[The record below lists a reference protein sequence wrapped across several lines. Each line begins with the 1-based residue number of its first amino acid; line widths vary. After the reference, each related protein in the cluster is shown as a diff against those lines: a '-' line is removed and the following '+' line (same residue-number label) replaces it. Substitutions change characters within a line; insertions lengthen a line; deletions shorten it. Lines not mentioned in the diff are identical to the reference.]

1 MTYVITLGGVLA
13 VVLILLAVVGLS
25 AILLAGYVI
34 VGVWYDGVVYRRRQA
49 ARAAEKASQV
59 AR

>member
-1 MTYVITLGGVLA
+1 VLA